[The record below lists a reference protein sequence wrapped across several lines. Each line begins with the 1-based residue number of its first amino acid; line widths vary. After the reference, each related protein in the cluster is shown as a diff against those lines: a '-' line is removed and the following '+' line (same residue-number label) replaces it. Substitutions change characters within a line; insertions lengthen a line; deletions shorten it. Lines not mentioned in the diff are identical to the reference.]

1 VVDFQV
7 SSATSGKDS
16 SDKVFMT
23 LVYNN
28 AKINV
33 YEMPVLNFESPSIA
47 NFKLVKSQALNRF
60 QNMLEADSVSK
71 GATKYV
77 KCIHKIENQTMV
89 LFNNLIKVMAHD
101 QQITTQTLV
110 ITERK
115 GRLLFN

>member
-1 VVDFQV
+1 MVDFHV
-7 SSATSGKDS
+7 SSTSSGKDS
-16 SDKVFMT
+16 SDKIFMT

-33 YEMPVLNFESPSIA
+33 YEMPVLDFATPVLA

-77 KCIHKIENQTMV
+77 KCIHKMEN
-89 LFNNLIKVMAHD
+89 
-101 QQITTQTLV
+101 
-110 ITERK
+110 
-115 GRLLFN
+115 